1 MEFLVPSPVCSSIII
16 IISTL
21 MALILSMN
29 LEYPFLL
36 LRVEVS
42 SIEFEVEILPIII
55 FKNSLFF

>member
-1 MEFLVPSPVCSSIII
+1 MEFLVPSPVCIT
-16 IISTL
+16 IISML